1 VNEEHTAKERR
12 GPSMKIALPVWEN
25 KISPVLDTASR
36 LLIVEIK
43 EGGEISR
50 FEVFL
55 DERNPSRRCHRILGM
70 GVNAVICGAVTRHF
84 SEMLKASGIKLI
96 PGISGQPDDVLHACL
111 EGNLEQPR
119 FFMPGCTGDGL
130 EEQLS
135 ALGFTANLKR
145 KAQPGENKSHG

>member
-1 VNEEHTAKERR
+1 
-12 GPSMKIALPVWEN
+12 MKIALPVWEN

-43 EGGEISR
+43 EGGEASR

-55 DERNPSRRCHRILGM
+55 DERNLSRRCHRILGM

-84 SEMLKASGIKLI
+84 SDLLNASGIKLVT
-96 PGISGQPDDVLHACL
+96 GISGQPDDVLHACL
-111 EGNLEQPR
+111 EGNLEHPR
-119 FFMPGCTGDGL
+119 FFMPGRTGDGL

-145 KAQPGENKSHG
+145 KVQLEENENHE

>member
-1 VNEEHTAKERR
+1 MRLA
-12 GPSMKIALPVWEN
+12 IPVWEN

-36 LLIVEIK
+36 FLIVEMK
-43 EGGEISR
+43 EGGEMSR

-55 DERNPSRRCHRILGM
+55 EERNLSRRCHRILGM
-70 GVNAVICGAVTRHF
+70 GVKAVICGAVTRHF
-84 SEMLKASGIKLI
+84 SDLLKASGIELI

-130 EEQLS
+130 DEQLS
-135 ALGFTANLKR
+135 ALGLTASVRR
-145 KAQPGENKSHG
+145 KAQPKIGEEP